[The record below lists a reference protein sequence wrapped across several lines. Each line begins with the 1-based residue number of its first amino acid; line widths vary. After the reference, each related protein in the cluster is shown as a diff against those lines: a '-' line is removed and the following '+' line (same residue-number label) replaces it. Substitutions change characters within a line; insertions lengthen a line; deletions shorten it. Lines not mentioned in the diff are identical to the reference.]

1 MCLKKSLSSKCI
13 LSPVLWKILFLA
25 LFKGNKMK
33 KKIIFTA
40 PIHLK
45 QGVKVKD
52 GEMKSYFEWDIFER
66 FFRFIVGLFPRI
78 KEREVGATYATLR
91 EGYFGVGINGQLES
105 LVLPSIDEE
114 TEELVKNI
122 ALSISLNE
130 NISEQ
135 NSLISLEMKR

>member
-1 MCLKKSLSSKCI
+1 
-13 LSPVLWKILFLA
+13 
-25 LFKGNKMK
+25 MK

-52 GEMKSYFEWDIFER
+52 GEMKSYLEWDIFER

-78 KEREVGATYATLR
+78 REREVGATYATLR
-91 EGYFGVGINGQLES
+91 EGYFGIGTNGQLEA
-105 LVLPSIDEE
+105 LILPSIDEE

-122 ALSISLNE
+122 AVSISLSE
-130 NISEQ
+130 NIPEQ
-135 NSLISLEMKR
+135 NTLMSLEMNR

>member
-1 MCLKKSLSSKCI
+1 
-13 LSPVLWKILFLA
+13 
-25 LFKGNKMK
+25 MK

-135 NSLISLEMKR
+135 NSLIRLEMNR

>member
-1 MCLKKSLSSKCI
+1 M
-13 LSPVLWKILFLA
+13 LFRS
-25 LFKGNKMK
+25 F
-33 KKIIFTA
+33 
-40 PIHLK
+40 PHLK